1 MKMGEYMKFELFAIF
16 PLKLLTENIT
26 LGFAETQHW
35 VVLFWKNMQMFW
47 AIRLDPSVVL
57 VK

>member
-1 MKMGEYMKFELFAIF
+1 MGEYMKFELFAIF